1 MLASECLSEREDYSQ
16 CSEIMLAM
24 AQCQNLKSEGEI
36 MVPSAMIP
44 SYSGI
49 RSPAQFQKLETES
62 EYVKKI
68 IKL

>member
-1 MLASECLSEREDYSQ
+1 MLHGPMPKFEERS
-16 CSEIMLAM
+16 
-24 AQCQNLKSEGEI
+24 GEI
-36 MVPSAMIP
+36 MAPSAMIP